1 MRKIQKVMSGTYGST
16 DAVEYPLLMGW
27 REGRGP
33 TYFYNMASAPMK
45 RLSEL
50 GPDECGIIERVDTP
64 EELMALVQMGCC
76 LGSEVEVRH
85 VAPAGGPMAICTC
98 GRTLSVRKE
107 AASQLWVRVG
117 RDETSASAAAADK
130 A

>member
-1 MRKIQKVMSGTYGST
+1 MS
-16 DAVEYPLLMGW
+16 A
-27 REGRGP
+27 
-33 TYFYNMASAPMK
+33 AAIK

-50 GPDECGIIERVDTP
+50 GPDECGVIERVDTP
-64 EELMALVQMGCC
+64 EEVMALVQMGCC

-85 VAPAGGPMAICTC
+85 VAPSDGPMAICTC

-117 RDETSASAAAADK
+117 KVENRSSEPDAEK
-130 A
+130 G

>member
-1 MRKIQKVMSGTYGST
+1 MS
-16 DAVEYPLLMGW
+16 AV
-27 REGRGP
+27 
-33 TYFYNMASAPMK
+33 AIK

-50 GPDECGIIERVDTP
+50 GPDECGVIERVDTP
-64 EELMALVQMGCC
+64 EEVMALVQMGCC

-117 RDETSASAAAADK
+117 KGENGASEPGAEK
-130 A
+130 G

>member
-1 MRKIQKVMSGTYGST
+1 MNKIQKIMSKTHGSA
-16 DAVEYPLLMGW
+16 DALEYPLLEGW
-27 REGRGP
+27 HEGQGSS
-33 TYFYNMASAPMK
+33 YFCNMATAPMK

-50 GPDECGIIERVDTP
+50 GPDECGVIERVDTP
-64 EELMALVQMGCC
+64 EEVMALVQMGCC

-107 AASQLWVRVG
+107 AASQLWVRVCK
-117 RDETSASAAAADK
+117 DEGSASEPGAEK
-130 A
+130 G

>member
-1 MRKIQKVMSGTYGST
+1 MSKTHGLA
-16 DAVEYPLLMGW
+16 DALEYPLLKGW
-27 REGRGP
+27 REALGP
-33 TYFYNMASAPMK
+33 SYFCNMATAPMK

-64 EELMALVQMGCC
+64 EEVMALVQMGCC

-117 RDETSASAAAADK
+117 KDEDSATDTGAT
-130 A
+130 

>member
-1 MRKIQKVMSGTYGST
+1 
-16 DAVEYPLLMGW
+16 MGW
-27 REGRGP
+27 HEGLGP
-33 TYFYNMASAPMK
+33 SYFCNMASAPMK

-50 GPDECGIIERVDTP
+50 GPDECGVIERVDTP
-64 EELMALVQMGCC
+64 EEVMALVQMGCC

-98 GRTLSVRKE
+98 GRTVSVRKE

-117 RDETSASAAAADK
+117 KDEGSASDTGAEK

>member
-1 MRKIQKVMSGTYGST
+1 MKKIQKFMSGTYGST
-16 DAVEYPLLMGW
+16 DAEEYPLLMGW
-27 REGRGP
+27 REGLGP
-33 TYFYNMASAPMK
+33 TYFCNMASAPMK

-50 GPDECGIIERVDTP
+50 GPDERGIIERVDTP
-64 EELMALVQMGCC
+64 EEVMALVQMGCC

-117 RDETSASAAAADK
+117 KDESSASAAASDK